1 MPDWKALVRARVGR
15 LPVDAARAADIVD
28 ELAQHVAQHVADL
41 VGSGVAEHDAMS
53 RALAP
58 LDDPRRVAAEIAR
71 ADRARP
77 AAAPPPPAD
86 GRIAR
91 WLDLLRDIRY
101 AARLLVRAP
110 AFTAIALVTL
120 ALGIGANTA
129 IFSVLN
135 AVLLRPLPYA
145 DPDRLV
151 QIGERGSNGEP
162 GNVGFA
168 TFVDWRS
175 RSRGF
180 EEMTLVRSWIPTLIA
195 GGGAERIPGM
205 RVSANFFRT
214 LGVKPAIGRD
224 FTDGRGHTGGLAC
237 GDPQRRI
244 VAPCLRRRSIG
255 DRTADRLERH
265 LRSRSLA

>member
-1 MPDWKALVRARVGR
+1 MPDWNALVRARVGR
-15 LPVDAARAADIVD
+15 LPLDGARAADIVD
-28 ELAQHVAQHVADL
+28 ELAQHVAQHFADL
-41 VGSGVAEHDAMS
+41 IASGMSESDAMAH
-53 RALAP
+53 ALAP
-58 LDDPRRVAAEIAR
+58 LDDPARVAAELAR

-77 AAAPPPPAD
+77 APAPAPPGD
-86 GRIAR
+86 SGSLR
-91 WLDLLRDIRY
+91 LDLMRDIRY

-120 ALGIGANTA
+120 ALGIGTSTA

-145 DPDRLV
+145 DPARLV
-151 QIGERGSNGEP
+151 QIGERGHTGEP

-175 RSRGF
+175 RSRTF
-180 EEMTLVRSWIPTLIA
+180 DEMTLVRSWIPTLIA
-195 GGGAERIPGM
+195 YGDAERIGGM

-224 FTDGRGHTGGLAC
+224 FTDAEDTPAGWGLAVLH
-237 GDPQRRI
+237 P
-244 VAPCLRRRSIG
+244 PPL
-255 DRTADRLERH
+255 
-265 LRSRSLA
+265 